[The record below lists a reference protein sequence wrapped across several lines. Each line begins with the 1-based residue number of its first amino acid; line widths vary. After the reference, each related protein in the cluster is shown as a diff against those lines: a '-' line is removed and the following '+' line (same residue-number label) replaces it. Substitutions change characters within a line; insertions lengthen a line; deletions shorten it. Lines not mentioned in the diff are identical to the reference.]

1 MGRYRFIVLL
11 AFGCLL
17 ASFQSGCSSALAV
30 FPIAQ
35 SHHIPVDAKVTPL
48 GQAEGTSEHFEAT
61 SGGLVDLLD
70 PNNQQAAIQ
79 DAIKKKQGDALT
91 NYVLSL
97 YAVRG
102 AIPGIDIIT
111 FWWVHWKAEG
121 TVIKIERGPSSIPPP
136 AGSPPARLEQEPR
149 R

>member
-1 MGRYRFIVLL
+1 ML
-11 AFGCLL
+11 ALGCLL
-17 ASFQSGCSSALAV
+17 ASLQFGCSSAVAV
-30 FPIAQ
+30 FPTAQ
-35 SHHIPVDAKVTPL
+35 SHHIPVDARVTPL
-48 GQAEGTSEHFEAT
+48 GQAEATSEHFEAT

-79 DAIKKKQGDALT
+79 EAIKKKQGDALT

-97 YAVRG
+97 YAVRA

-111 FWWVHWKAEG
+111 FWWVHWKVEG
-121 TVIKIERGPSSIPPP
+121 TVVKVERGTSLAPSQT
-136 AGSPPARLEQEPR
+136 GSPPLKLEQEPR